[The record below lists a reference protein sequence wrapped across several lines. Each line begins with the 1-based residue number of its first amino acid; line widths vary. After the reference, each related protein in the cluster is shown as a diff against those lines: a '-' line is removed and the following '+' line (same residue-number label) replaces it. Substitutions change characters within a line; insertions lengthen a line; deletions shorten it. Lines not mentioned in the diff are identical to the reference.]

1 MEHATKLVRPAPSDE
16 TAPGRAAAIVD
27 STPHGTALRAIATR
41 MQSTPRQQNLSAM
54 ARSLHAGPVVQRV
67 ESFSDADRDP
77 EHEPERMGAD
87 LTNLVYRTHYRPD
100 AQARLGAATG
110 YFKPKTP
117 AGFVGS
123 MPVAYDDQLI
133 GYTLASSQLSE
144 RLGLGVL
151 ARESL
156 ARHTIDGQE
165 LTGTVSTAVPNAA
178 PMRQDGRARAIDLA
192 HPHTQKGLSDLQL
205 LDALTGQQDRRGE
218 NIFAGDDGT
227 VTGIDQEASFGYGVR
242 HAEGEREFMEEPD
255 LRAGSLKKYL
265 GLPSQVDAR
274 TAKIFL
280 NLTPEALIDHLRI
293 DGPHTLDEGDKQRAV
308 ARLLRVQKHLHGLRA
323 NNRLVTEWNNDTYRA
338 AINEQMLLSRGG
350 DVVPRSYIARHAL
363 EQHVEGGSVG
373 PLGGPLM
380 APPPPI
386 ESMASSSSHEVVEP
400 EPLAGPLVAPRVPPP
415 TAGAFLSHSLGVP
428 IDQNRTHAIPQR
440 IHRFWTGGKLSP
452 AAFEVL
458 LESGA
463 KTGGTGFTNHLWH
476 SEAIE
481 AEMTHAGLV
490 SGEDVAERTRQRAI
504 LSASGYSIRSI
515 ESLAEADP
523 APLSFWQ
530 RMNGEQPRARTRGRL
545 TQSDMRTMAGNAVTH
560 LTAERAADQ
569 QRITGGAD
577 PAHVART
584 STKYDGIKH
593 FADMARLMYLHQQG
607 GHHFDVDMGL
617 GDMDLHR
624 SYYHND
630 AHGNVPL
637 LGALTALPVPEV
649 ANPLNILGRA
659 EGRDLADPHTAAAGT
674 TIAGRAHEMARALNG
689 MIASRPGTANL
700 TEAIEQLRHEAVGS
714 EGAMATG
721 MMVNP
726 TLVLGP
732 GHHGL
737 GVAEKQRNYAQTVPP
752 YLFDLQ
758 HLTADSENR

>member
-1 MEHATKLVRPAPSDE
+1 
-16 TAPGRAAAIVD
+16 
-27 STPHGTALRAIATR
+27 
-41 MQSTPRQQNLSAM
+41 MQSAPRQQNLSAM
-54 ARSLHAGPVVQRV
+54 ARSLHAGAVVQRV

-117 AGFVGS
+117 PGFVGS

-144 RLGLGVL
+144 RLRLGIL

-165 LTGTVSTAVPNAA
+165 MTGTVSTAVPNAA
-178 PMRQDGRARAIDLA
+178 PIRQDGRARAIDLA
-192 HPHTQKGLSDLQL
+192 HPRTQKGLSDLQL

-218 NIFAGDDGT
+218 NIFVGDDGA
-227 VTGIDQEASFGYGVR
+227 VTGIDQEGSFGYGVR
-242 HAEGEREFMEEPD
+242 HAEGQREFMEEPD
-255 LRAGSLKKYL
+255 LREGSLKKYL

-274 TAKIFL
+274 TAKAFL
-280 NLTPEALIDHLRI
+280 DLTPEALVDHLRI
-293 DGPHTLDEGDKQRAV
+293 DGPHALAEGDGRRAV

-350 DVVPRSYIARHAL
+350 DVVPRSYLARHAL

-373 PLGGPLM
+373 QLGGPLM
-380 APPPPI
+380 APPPM
-386 ESMASSSSHEVVEP
+386 ESMAASSSHEVVEP
-400 EPLAGPLVAPRVPPP
+400 EPLAGPHVAPRVPPP
-415 TAGAFLSHSLGVP
+415 SAGTFLTHALGVP
-428 IDQNRTHAIPQR
+428 IDQSRTHAIPQR

-463 KTGGTGFTNHLWH
+463 KTGGTDFSNHLWH
-476 SEAIE
+476 SDAIE
-481 AEMTHAGLV
+481 AEMERAGLV
-490 SGEDVAERTRQRAI
+490 SAEDIAERTRQRAV
-504 LSASGYSIRSI
+504 LSASGYSIRPI

-523 APLSFWQ
+523 APLSLWQ
-530 RMNGEQPRARTRGRL
+530 RVSGESPRARTRGRL

-560 LTAERAADQ
+560 LAFERAADQ
-569 QRITGGAD
+569 GRIAAGSD

-593 FADMARLMYLHQQG
+593 FADMARLMYLHQEG

-630 AHGNVPL
+630 PHGNVPL

-732 GHHGL
+732 GHNGL
-737 GVAEKQRNYAQTVPP
+737 GVEERQRSYAQTVPP